1 MYGFV
6 AFSVADHFLKFARV
20 LVPLNHIARLIVN
33 ANHGMVGVLKNF
45 AYLTT
50 LATPFGPP
58 VK

>member
-1 MYGFV
+1 VPPNTRQNSPLFKLGIVFV
-6 AFSVADHFLKFARV
+6 RFDQVASF
-20 LVPLNHIARLIVN
+20 IVN
-33 ANHGMVGVLKNF
+33 ADHGMVGVLKNL